1 MADMYNGDILK
12 PDALSPARIESMH
25 SPRYHYKNM
34 RVKEHRGNRLDLD
47 LDVTTENLEI
57 REVNRLSELTS
68 LQVSSMNVNEP

>member
-1 MADMYNGDILK
+1 MYNGDILK

-25 SPRYHYKNM
+25 SPRHHYKNM
-34 RVKEHRGNRLDLD
+34 RVKEHRENRLDLD

-57 REVNRLSELTS
+57 RGPNRLSELTS